1 MRKPISLTAV
11 VALSALVVGCGTVQP
26 RVFSYPNEQAPV
38 YQQFPQ
44 APVYPPVPPSPPYQ
58 IPQPIPQP
66 PVYQPTQVYPY
77 PSYPQVPQQYQ
88 TRNQMQDEMECKQWA
103 YMQVGTTPDD
113 AMLSGGARGALGG
126 GALGAGLGAIFGAIT
141 KGGAGK
147 GAAIGAIAG
156 GALGGLG
163 NASRAREVTIQNLEN
178 AWGACMQAR
187 GYSVR

>member
-26 RVFSYPNEQAPV
+26 RVFAYPNEQAPV
-38 YQQFPQ
+38 HQQMPQ
-44 APVYPPVPPSPPYQ
+44 APVYQPVPPPPPAQMSPASPYQ
-58 IPQPIPQP
+58 PAQVFPYPMPQQ
-66 PVYQPTQVYPY
+66 QSQYPY
-77 PSYPQVPQQYQ
+77 TVRNQYQ
-88 TRNQMQDEMECKQWA
+88 DDAECKQWA
-103 YMQVGTTPDD
+103 YSQVGTTPDD
-113 AMLSGGARGALGG
+113 AMLSGGARGAIGG
-126 GALGAGLGAIFGAIT
+126 GALGAGLGAVFGAIT

-163 NASRAREVTIQNLEN
+163 GASRAHTVTIQNLEN